1 MATKRTYKDSL
12 FRAIFKDKRRLR
24 HLYQALSGEDVS
36 GEKIHLNTLRGV
48 FMNDVKND
56 ISFRI
61 GDRLIILLE
70 HQSTWNPN
78 MPLRFLWYLAR
89 LYMNRVDLR
98 VIYRSSLVEIP
109 TPEFYVL
116 YNGTADIPDFQEL
129 KLSDAFAQ
137 PGDMLELKVKCYN
150 INYEEGK
157 DLLYSCQELLAY
169 STFVHRVRLEK
180 GKGRTLFGAVKA
192 AIRYCESHDLM
203 ASFFKRKEREVYDM
217 VSFKWDDNL
226 AREIAVE
233 ESREEGLQEGLE
245 KGLQKGLQK
254 GLEKGLQKGLK
265 KGREEGKVS
274 AVLEMAVKL
283 LKKSYPLSDV
293 ADITDL
299 SPEEVR
305 EIAKKNGL
313 VC

>member
-1 MATKRTYKDSL
+1 
-12 FRAIFKDKRRLR
+12 
-24 HLYQALSGEDVS
+24 
-36 GEKIHLNTLRGV
+36 
-48 FMNDVKND
+48 
-56 ISFRI
+56 
-61 GDRLIILLE
+61 
-70 HQSTWNPN
+70 
-78 MPLRFLWYLAR
+78 
-89 LYMNRVDLR
+89 
-98 VIYRSSLVEIP
+98 
-109 TPEFYVL
+109 
-116 YNGTADIPDFQEL
+116 
-129 KLSDAFAQ
+129 
-137 PGDMLELKVKCYN
+137 
-150 INYEEGK
+150 
-157 DLLYSCQELLAY
+157 
-169 STFVHRVRLEK
+169 
-180 GKGRTLFGAVKA
+180 
-192 AIRYCESHDLM
+192 
-203 ASFFKRKEREVYDM
+203 M

-233 ESREEGLQEGLE
+233 EGREEGLQE
-245 KGLQKGLQK
+245 

>member
-36 GEKIHLNTLRGV
+36 GEEIHLNTLRGV

-61 GDRLIILLE
+61 GDRLVILLE

-89 LYMNRVDLR
+89 IYMNRVDLH

-129 KLSDAFAQ
+129 KLSDAFAA
-137 PGDMLELKVKCYN
+137 PGDGLELKVKCYN

-157 DLLYSCQELLAY
+157 DLLHSCQELLAY
-169 STFVHRVRLEK
+169 STFVHQVRLEQAK
-180 GKGRTLFGAVKA
+180 GKVLFSAVKA

-203 ASFFKRKEREVYDM
+203 ANFFKRNEREVYDM

-226 AREIAVE
+226 AKEIAME
-233 ESREEGLQEGLE
+233 ESRE
-245 KGLQKGLQK
+245 
-254 GLEKGLQKGLK
+254 
-265 KGREEGKVS
+265 KGREEGKAS
-274 AVLEMAVKL
+274 TILEMAVKL
-283 LKKSYPLSDV
+283 LKKSYPLKDV
-293 ADITDL
+293 VDITDL
-299 SPEEVR
+299 SPEEVK
-305 EIAKKNGL
+305 EIAKKHGL

>member
-1 MATKRTYKDSL
+1 
-12 FRAIFKDKRRLR
+12 
-24 HLYQALSGEDVS
+24 
-36 GEKIHLNTLRGV
+36 
-48 FMNDVKND
+48 
-56 ISFRI
+56 
-61 GDRLIILLE
+61 
-70 HQSTWNPN
+70 
-78 MPLRFLWYLAR
+78 
-89 LYMNRVDLR
+89 
-98 VIYRSSLVEIP
+98 
-109 TPEFYVL
+109 
-116 YNGTADIPDFQEL
+116 
-129 KLSDAFAQ
+129 
-137 PGDMLELKVKCYN
+137 
-150 INYEEGK
+150 
-157 DLLYSCQELLAY
+157 
-169 STFVHRVRLEK
+169 
-180 GKGRTLFGAVKA
+180 
-192 AIRYCESHDLM
+192 
-203 ASFFKRKEREVYDM
+203 M

-233 ESREEGLQEGLE
+233 ESREEGREEGLQE
-245 KGLQKGLQK
+245 